1 MRPRSA
7 ARNQRAA
14 CPLEF
19 ELGSSL
25 VALLVIAPRPPKVGD
40 SRGSK
45 DKFWRNSLSHK
56 YILAEGG
63 PRRIPFWPHKKIPH
77 KKMNELG
84 QSSQI
89 TPPQLGQPGEGG
101 WWWANAAPPVS
112 VRWVVALVQY
122 YHVPPQKRCS
132 RETSSQKISRPT
144 PTTHPQRVP
153 SGSTHA
159 PKKPPKSRIWPT
171 PYGGEG
177 VCLRLIP
184 LAQIPACRRLT
195 STCRHFS
202 QISSTAKAVP
212 HAIWRAHVR
221 SLTGG

>member
-1 MRPRSA
+1 MAPQENSPKENERTRAIVSDHPTPAWA
-7 ARNQRAA
+7 AR
-14 CPLEF
+14 
-19 ELGSSL
+19 
-25 VALLVIAPRPPKVGD
+25 
-40 SRGSK
+40 
-45 DKFWRNSLSHK
+45 
-56 YILAEGG
+56 
-63 PRRIPFWPHKKIPH
+63 
-77 KKMNELG
+77 
-84 QSSQI
+84 
-89 TPPQLGQPGEGG
+89 EGG

-132 RETSSQKISRPT
+132 RETSSQKISRPK

-177 VCLRLIP
+177 VRFRLIP

-195 STCRHFS
+195 STCRHFN

>member
-7 ARNQRAA
+7 ARDERAA

-45 DKFWRNSLSHK
+45 DKFCSKFSK
-56 YILAEGG
+56 S
-63 PRRIPFWPHKKIPH
+63 HKKIPH

-195 STCRHFS
+195 STCHHFS

-212 HAIWRAHVR
+212 RAIWRAHVR

>member
-1 MRPRSA
+1 MGKGWLGDSMRPRSA
-7 ARNQRAA
+7 ARDERAA

-63 PRRIPFWPHKKIPH
+63 PRQIPFGPTRKFPTRNFLW
-77 KKMNELG
+77 
-84 QSSQI
+84 SQI
-89 TPPQLGQPGEGG
+89 SSPAWAAS
-101 WWWANAAPPVS
+101 WWWANATPPVS

-171 PYGGEG
+171 P
-177 VCLRLIP
+177 
-184 LAQIPACRRLT
+184 
-195 STCRHFS
+195 
-202 QISSTAKAVP
+202 
-212 HAIWRAHVR
+212 
-221 SLTGG
+221 